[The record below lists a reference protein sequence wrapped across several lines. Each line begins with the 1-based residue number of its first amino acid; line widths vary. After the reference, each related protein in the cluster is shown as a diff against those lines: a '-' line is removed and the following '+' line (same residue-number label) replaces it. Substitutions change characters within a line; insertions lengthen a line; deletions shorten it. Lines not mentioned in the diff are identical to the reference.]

1 MDSLREASALFAPL
15 LLGFVCHGLCIKTGF
30 LRGLARPLD
39 AGARWRGRRVFG
51 DNKTYRGI
59 VVVAIGTGLGY
70 LALGRFPF
78 GFGLLVGAAAM
89 CAELPNSF
97 LKRQLEIAPGGQ
109 ARGPRGAVFHVLDQI
124 DVTVGAWLV
133 LALRVRPTPA
143 LVLASLAFIFVTHQA
158 ITVAGYALG
167 MRATWR

>member
-1 MDSLREASALFAPL
+1 MNAIREASALFAPL

-30 LRGLARPLD
+30 LRTLARPID
-39 AGARWRGRRVFG
+39 AGARFRGRRLFG

-70 LALGRFPF
+70 LAYGRFPF
-78 GFGLLVGAAAM
+78 GFGLLVGTAAM
-89 CAELPNSF
+89 AAELPNSF
-97 LKRQLEIAPGGQ
+97 LKRQLDVEPGRQ
-109 ARGPRGAVFHVLDQI
+109 ATGLTGAIFHVLDQI
-124 DVTVGAWLV
+124 DVTAGAWLV
-133 LALRVRPTPA
+133 LALRVSPTPA
-143 LVLASLAFIFVTHQA
+143 LVFASLAFVFVTHQA

>member
-1 MDSLREASALFAPL
+1 LNVIREASALFAPL

-30 LRGLARPLD
+30 LRTLARPLD
-39 AGARWRGRRVFG
+39 AGARFRGRRLLG

-59 VVVAIGTGLGY
+59 VVVAIGTGLGT

-89 CAELPNSF
+89 AAELPNSF
-97 LKRQLEIAPGGQ
+97 SKRQLDVEPGRQ
-109 ARGPRGAVFHVLDQI
+109 ATGLKGVIFHVLDQI
-124 DVTVGAWLV
+124 DVTAGAWLV
-133 LALRVRPTPA
+133 LALRVKPTPA
-143 LVLASLAFIFVTHQA
+143 LVLASLVFVFVTHQV
-158 ITVAGYALG
+158 ITVTGYALG

>member
-1 MDSLREASALFAPL
+1 MNALREAAVLFAPL

-30 LRGLARPLD
+30 LRRLAHPLD
-39 AGARWRGRRVFG
+39 AGARFRGRRLFG

-59 VVVAIGTGLGY
+59 VVVAIGTGLGC
-70 LALGRFPF
+70 LALGRFGF

-97 LKRQLEIAPGGQ
+97 LKRQLDVEPGRQTTGL
-109 ARGPRGAVFHVLDQI
+109 AGAFFHVLDQV
-124 DVTVGAWLV
+124 DVTAGAWLV
-133 LALRVRPTPA
+133 LALRVTPTPA
-143 LVLASLAFIFVTHQA
+143 LVLASLVFVFVTHQV

>member
-1 MDSLREASALFAPL
+1 MNALREASALFAPL

-30 LRGLARPLD
+30 LRGLARPID
-39 AGARWRGRRVFG
+39 AGAHWRGRRIFG

-59 VVVAIGTGLGY
+59 LVVAIGTGLGY
-70 LALGRFPF
+70 VALGRFPF
-78 GFGLLVGAAAM
+78 AFGVLVGAAAM

-97 LKRQLEIAPGGQ
+97 LKRQLDVAPGRQ
-109 ARGPRGAVFHVLDQI
+109 AAGLAGAFFHVLDQI
-124 DVTVGAWLV
+124 DVTAGAWLV
-133 LALRVRPTPA
+133 LALRVTPTPA
-143 LVLASLAFIFVTHQA
+143 LVLASLLFVFVAHQA

>member
-1 MDSLREASALFAPL
+1 MHSIREASALFAPL
-15 LLGFVCHGLCIKTGF
+15 LLGFACHGLCIRTGF
-30 LRGLARPLD
+30 LRGLARPID
-39 AGARWRGRRVFG
+39 GGARWRGRRIFG

-59 VVVAIGTGLGY
+59 IAVAVGTGIGY

-89 CAELPNSF
+89 AAELPNSF
-97 LKRQLEIAPGGQ
+97 LKRQLDIAPGGQ
-109 ARGPRGAVFHVLDQI
+109 ANGLAGAAFHVLDQV
-124 DVTVGAWLV
+124 DVAAGAWLV
-133 LALRVRPTPA
+133 LALVVRPTLA
-143 LVLASLAFIFVTHQA
+143 LVLASLVFVFVTHQV

>member
-1 MDSLREASALFAPL
+1 LNVIREASALFAPL

-30 LRGLARPLD
+30 LRTLARPID
-39 AGARWRGRRVFG
+39 AGARFRGRRLLG

-59 VVVAIGTGLGY
+59 VVVAIGTGLGT

-89 CAELPNSF
+89 AAELPNSF
-97 LKRQLEIAPGGQ
+97 FKRQLDVAPGGQ
-109 ARGPRGAVFHVLDQI
+109 TTGLAGAFFHVLDQI
-124 DVTVGAWLV
+124 DVTAGAWLV
-133 LALRVRPTPA
+133 FALRVRPTPA
-143 LVLASLAFIFVTHQA
+143 LVLASLAFVFVTHQV